1 VNAALGERGR
11 TDRRGRSGWVAA
23 VTLLAVA
30 GLCAAGCR
38 GGPDA
43 PRHRERDPT
52 RDTGCR
58 EAGKPSAYFYP
69 AENRTDYKPDD
80 PFADG
85 CMMLVAD
92 HLFCC
97 PKAPRA
103 TDR

>member
-1 VNAALGERGR
+1 MSARLAKTL
-11 TDRRGRSGWVAA
+11 A
-23 VTLLAVA
+23 LLAAILVA
-30 GLCAAGCR
+30 GCE
-38 GGPDA
+38 GGSKA

-52 RDTGCR
+52 RDAGCT
-58 EAGKPSAYFYP
+58 EPGKPSAYFYP

-85 CMMLVAD
+85 CVLLVAD

-97 PKAPRA
+97 PDVPRA